1 MLVDSRLGAEDM
13 IENKYLLRLRNF
25 LFFPSRTKSEW
36 GFVGIRVILAYLWLD
51 TVIPRWTAL
60 AAGHPEVN
68 GVARDIFS
76 PVFGPGAG
84 VPVTYVVTVFE
95 TLAAIALLFGFLTRF
110 AALWGVF
117 EFAITGA
124 RGWFG
129 TWFSPTHITGNFGL
143 LKDFGL
149 MGLAL
154 TLFLNGSLVLS
165 LDGYLARRRRAPAE
179 SARETPSEA
188 S

>member
-1 MLVDSRLGAEDM
+1 MT
-13 IENKYLLRLRNF
+13 ENRYLLRLQNF

-36 GFVGIRVILAYLWLD
+36 GFVGIRFILAYLWLD

-95 TLAAIALLFGFLTRF
+95 TLAAIALLLGFLTRF

-124 RGWFG
+124 RGWFLPAG
-129 TWFSPTHITGNFGL
+129 PTHITGSFGL

-165 LDGYLARRRRAPAE
+165 VDGYFSRRRRAPAE
-179 SARETPSEA
+179 TPREMPSEA
-188 S
+188 T

>member
-1 MLVDSRLGAEDM
+1 M
-13 IENKYLLRLRNF
+13 IDNVYVMRLRNF
-25 LFFPSRTKSEW
+25 LFHPARTKSEW
-36 GFVGIRVILAYLWLD
+36 GFVAIRIILAYLWLD

-76 PVFGPGAG
+76 PVFGAGAG
-84 VPVTYVVTVFE
+84 LPVTYIVTVFE

-124 RGWFG
+124 RGWFLASG
-129 TWFSPTHITGNFGL
+129 PTHITGSFGL

-154 TLFLNGSLVLS
+154 TLFLNGSLALS
-165 LDGYLARRRRAPAE
+165 VDGFLARRRKAPSS
-179 SARETPSEA
+179 SALETPVRTS
-188 S
+188 

>member
-1 MLVDSRLGAEDM
+1 MT
-13 IENKYLLRLRNF
+13 ENRYLLRLQNF

-36 GFVGIRVILAYLWLD
+36 GFVGIRFILAYLWLD

-95 TLAAIALLFGFLTRF
+95 TLAAIALLLGFLTRV

-124 RGWFG
+124 RGWFLPAG
-129 TWFSPTHITGNFGL
+129 PTHLTGSFGL

-165 LDGYLARRRRAPAE
+165 VDGYFARRRGAPAE
-179 SARETPSEA
+179 TPRETPSEA
-188 S
+188 T

>member
-1 MLVDSRLGAEDM
+1 MTTNV
-13 IENKYLLRLRNF
+13 YLLRLRNF
-25 LFFPSRTKSEW
+25 LFFPGRTKSEW
-36 GFVGIRVILAYLWLD
+36 GFVAIRVILAYLWLD

-60 AAGHPEVN
+60 AAGHRDAN

-76 PVFGPGAG
+76 PVFGAGAA
-84 VPVTYVVTVFE
+84 VPVTYIVTSFE
-95 TLAAIALLFGFLTRF
+95 TLAAIALLVGFLTRF

-124 RGWFG
+124 RGWFLSPG
-129 TWFSPTHITGNFGL
+129 PTHITGSFGL

-154 TLFLNGSLVLS
+154 TLFLNGSLALS
-165 LDGYLARRRRAPAE
+165 LDGYIAKRKRARAPA
-179 SARETPSEA
+179 TLEA
-188 S
+188 PVRTS